1 MADQELRDK
10 IAAEAEAFD
19 QNPDA
24 EAHYTRHR
32 RRAENPS
39 TVYTVRIPAD
49 RIEQLREVAEA
60 RGVAPTA
67 LMRGWVLAQLDEATG
82 ATDPGADR
90 WERDFRATAEH
101 LRQLLDERPGARA
114 QPRSA

>member
-10 IAAEAEAFD
+10 IDAEAEAFE
-19 QNPDA
+19 QA
-24 EAHYTRHR
+24 TEAAADYVRHR
-32 RRAENPS
+32 RPAQSPS
-39 TVYTVRIPAD
+39 MVYTVRIPAD
-49 RIEQLREVAEA
+49 RIEELREVAEA

-82 ATDPGADR
+82 TRESDTDQ

-101 LRQLLDERPGARA
+101 MRQLLDERPGADQARA
-114 QPRSA
+114 S